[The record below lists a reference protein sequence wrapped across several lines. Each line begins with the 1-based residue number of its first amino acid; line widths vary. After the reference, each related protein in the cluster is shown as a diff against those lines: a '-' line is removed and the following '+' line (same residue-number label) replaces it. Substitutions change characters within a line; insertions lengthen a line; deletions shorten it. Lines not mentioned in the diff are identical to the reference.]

1 MIISLIALVSRRAFL
16 FPLQSIPTDH
26 GSVVNRQWRRADVLI
41 IGSYILLPPPPS
53 MQFIFNKRGGDD
65 TQPLGVKGCSWESG
79 HQLHGCFIS
88 PAGPELCKG
97 TVAWVWNRKTQN
109 KEENG
114 EWLNKLKT
122 VSLKTDNISNKFEMQ
137 YFGNSNGNWI
147 LKATF
152 FILIN
157 GLGTKSLVLRTKH
170 MTKNMGHLSC
180 LGDVVAL
187 WPSGPS
193 LLGQRSRVRI
203 RHLPQWSCMMRC
215 RIIVQ

>member
-1 MIISLIALVSRRAFL
+1 
-16 FPLQSIPTDH
+16 
-26 GSVVNRQWRRADVLI
+26 
-41 IGSYILLPPPPS
+41 

-147 LKATF
+147 LKATL

-203 RHLPQWSCMMRC
+203 RHLPQWSWCAAGSLCNNVENLRG
-215 RIIVQ
+215 REGNQLLRQKKSFRYFHILKAKINLWG